1 MNVKINLNDFMYESR
16 HQKPISFHKFVY
28 RLINHIFIAFLV
40 VMFSL
45 GIGMIGFHMLVH
57 LSWIDS
63 FINASMLLS
72 GMGPVDIPKTYSG
85 KLFAGLY
92 ALYSGIIFLVVIG
105 IITAPIIHRL
115 LHKFHWEEK

>member
-16 HQKPISFHKFVY
+16 HQKPISLKKFFY
-28 RLINHIFIAFLV
+28 RLVAHVFIAFLV
-40 VMFSL
+40 VILSL
-45 GIGMIGFHMLVH
+45 GIGMMGFHIFVH

-63 FINASMLLS
+63 FINSLMLLS
-72 GMGPVDIPKTYSG
+72 GMGPVDIPETYSG
-85 KLFAGLY
+85 KLFAGFY

-105 IITAPIIHRL
+105 IIMATIFHRL

>member
-1 MNVKINLNDFMYESR
+1 MNVKINLDDFMYESK
-16 HQKPISFHKFVY
+16 HQEPIPFHKFVY
-28 RLINHIFIAFLV
+28 RLVGHILIAFLV
-40 VMFSL
+40 VMVSL
-45 GIGMIGFHMLVH
+45 GIGMIGFHVFVQ

-72 GMGPVDIPKTYSG
+72 GMGPVDIPETNPG

-92 ALYSGIIFLVVIG
+92 ALYSGIIFLVVIS
-105 IITAPIIHRL
+105 IIMAPIIHRL